1 MKTTFI
7 IGAFMLFFWGQVRAQ
22 NDVDAIRYSQ
32 TYLGGTAKSMSMAGA
47 MGAIGADASSS
58 SFNPAGLGVY
68 HRTEYAVSPSLLF
81 SSSSVDYRGTKREN
95 SDEHFNFKN
104 FSLVFA
110 QKANGKDLSY
120 WQFSFGMNETANYTG
135 YSLMEGRN
143 TDNSLL
149 DYYVNV
155 ANEDNYAPDEVWET
169 YLLNKDENGNYYS
182 VIPAHSDIR
191 QRETKETG
199 GYQREIYFAGGLN
212 FSNRVYAGLSIG
224 VPRLHYDEYSIYS
237 EMDDQ
242 KVVDGFD
249 HFDLKETLL
258 TTGSGIN
265 IKYGMIFKATDWL
278 RLGATIHSPTWFQM
292 SDIWSGS
299 MTSDIDTA
307 SYTFEPED
315 GEFNYQL
322 KTPWRTSGSIGIIFG
337 KHGLL
342 DVDVDYVD
350 YTSMRLRSKDY
361 DFIPENE
368 SIHNKYRAT
377 QNIRV
382 GGEYNL
388 GIFVL
393 RGGYAYY
400 GSPFA
405 DGINDGS
412 RQFFT
417 GGIGYRS
424 SHFFT
429 DLAYIHSI
437 KKEDYY
443 PYSVSGITPA
453 NITGVRNSFTVTAG
467 FRF

>member
-7 IGAFMLFFWGQVRAQ
+7 IGIFVLLFWGQVWAQ

-32 TYLGGTAKSMSMAGA
+32 TYLGGTAKSLSMAGA
-47 MGAIGADASSS
+47 MGGIGADASSA

-68 HRTEYAVSPSLLF
+68 RRTEYALTPSLLF
-81 SSSSVDYRGTKREN
+81 SSASVDYRGTNRQDSK
-95 SDEHFNFKN
+95 EHFNFKN
-104 FSLVFA
+104 LSLVIA
-110 QKANGKDLSY
+110 QKSNSNNLSY

-135 YSLMEGRN
+135 YRLMEGRN
-143 TDNSLL
+143 ADNSLL
-149 DYYVNV
+149 DYYVNI
-155 ANEDNYAPDEVWET
+155 ANKDNYAPDEVWET
-169 YLLNKDENGNYYS
+169 YLLNKDINGNYYS
-182 VIPAHSDIR
+182 VIPAHADIL

-199 GYQREIYFAGGLN
+199 GYQREMYFGGGLN
-212 FSNRVYAGLSIG
+212 FKDKIYAGLSIG
-224 VPRLHYDEYSIYS
+224 IPQLRYNESTTYS
-237 EMDDQ
+237 EMDD
-242 KVVDGFD
+242 KETVNGFD
-249 HFDLKETLL
+249 HFNLKENLM

-265 IKYGMIFKATDWL
+265 VKYGLIFKATDWL
-278 RLGATIHSPTWFQM
+278 RLGASIHSPTWFDM
-292 SDIWSGS
+292 RDEWLST

-307 SYTFEPED
+307 SYTFDVTD
-315 GEFNYQL
+315 GEFDYQL
-322 KTPWRTSGSIGIIFG
+322 KTPWRANAGIGFVFG

-368 SIHNKYRAT
+368 TIHQKYRAT
-377 QNIRV
+377 QNIRI

-388 GIFVL
+388 GVFVV

-405 DGINDGS
+405 GHINDGS
-412 RQFFT
+412 KQFVT

-424 SHFFT
+424 SNFFA
-429 DLAYIHSI
+429 DIAYVHSLTN
-437 KKEDYY
+437 EDYY
-443 PYSVSGITPA
+443 PYPVSGITPA
-453 NITGVRNSFTVTAG
+453 NITNVRNTFAITLG